1 MSKLGYTF
9 YPKDWQTSDRVFQ
22 LSLEER
28 AIYREIIDLSYE
40 NDNQIEEKI
49 EIWARKWNAKP
60 KQISKGICKL
70 LDLGLI
76 TREGDKITVPASEPR
91 LTLVR
96 AGRKGGE
103 MSKPTPKPMPKPEHK
118 PTPKGEANQKKIKEI
133 EKKEKDESAGFAPPS
148 FLSFLNFFTDN
159 GYKKETAQ
167 KAFDYYEK
175 RNWKDS
181 HNNSVKDWQD
191 KCRRLW
197 FKDSEKDPDRKL
209 TPEELAEYN
218 NSLLAKLM
226 SDYETGMTR
235 IEKTIGDD
243 TDD

>member
-1 MSKLGYTF
+1 MREGFVF
-9 YPKDWQTSDRVFQ
+9 YRSFQDSISEMPEEYQLQIYKAIVNYGLNGDEPNFNGVAKAIFFLIKPQIDANNKKYENGKKGGRPKENQQETKTKP
-22 LSLEER
+22 
-28 AIYREIIDLSYE
+28 
-40 NDNQIEEKI
+40 NDNQNITKAEPKEK
-49 EIWARKWNAKP
+49 
-60 KQISKGICKL
+60 
-70 LDLGLI
+70 
-76 TREGDKITVPASEPR
+76 V
-91 LTLVR
+91 
-96 AGRKGGE
+96 
-103 MSKPTPKPMPKPEHK
+103 
-118 PTPKGEANQKKIKEI
+118 KEKVK
-133 EKKEKDESAGFAPPS
+133 EKDEEKDESAGFAPPS
-148 FLSFLNFFTDN
+148 FLSFLNFFTEN

-209 TPEELAEYN
+209 TPEELLEYN
-218 NSLLAKLM
+218 TANAARLLAEADTKLA
-226 SDYETGMTR
+226 Y